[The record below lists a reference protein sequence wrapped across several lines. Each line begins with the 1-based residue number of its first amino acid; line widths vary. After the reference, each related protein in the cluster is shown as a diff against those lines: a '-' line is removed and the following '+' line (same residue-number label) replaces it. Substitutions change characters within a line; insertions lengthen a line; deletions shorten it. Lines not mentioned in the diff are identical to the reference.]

1 MKILKEL
8 RKNKKITQARLA
20 EMLGVSRSTISMWEI
35 DESQPDNDTLVKIA
49 GIFDV
54 STDFLLGQEPKPTP
68 KRKGI
73 KIPVLGRVQAGIP
86 FDAIEEILDWEEIS
100 PEMAATGEH
109 FGLRVRGQ
117 SMEPRILE
125 GDVIIVR
132 KQEDVD
138 SGDTAIVLVN
148 GYEATVKRI
157 KKSEDGIALI
167 PNNPAFDTIFYSNRE
182 IVELPVQILG
192 KVVELRGKNRF

>member
-54 STDFLLGQEPKPTP
+54 STDFLLGQEPKSTP

-86 FDAIEEILDWEEIS
+86 FDAIEEILDWGEIS
-100 PEMAATGEH
+100 PGRAATGEH
-109 FGLRVRGQ
+109 LGLRVRGQ

>member
-1 MKILKEL
+1 
-8 RKNKKITQARLA
+8 
-20 EMLGVSRSTISMWEI
+20 
-35 DESQPDNDTLVKIA
+35 
-49 GIFDV
+49 
-54 STDFLLGQEPKPTP
+54 
-68 KRKGI
+68 
-73 KIPVLGRVQAGIP
+73 
-86 FDAIEEILDWEEIS
+86 
-100 PEMAATGEH
+100 GEH

-148 GYEATVKRI
+148 GYEATVKKI
-157 KKSEDGIALI
+157 KKTDEGIALI

>member
-1 MKILKEL
+1 MNRFKEL
-8 RKNKKITQARLA
+8 RNKYGYTQKELA
-20 EMLGVSRSTISMWEI
+20 DILFVNQIAVSQWERGVTTPNKASLTKLCE
-35 DESQPDNDTLVKIA
+35 L
-49 GIFDV
+49 FHV
-54 STDFLLGQEPKPTP
+54 SSDYLLGIESP
-68 KRKGI
+68 KRKGV

-86 FDAIEEILDWEEIS
+86 FDAVEEILDWEEIS

-182 IVELPVQILG
+182 IVELHVQILG